1 MSRIGLSALLAAALA
16 TSVASAQNAPP
27 DPLQPGAAARTES
40 QDAAAKP
47 SAKSSAKSSGK
58 PASRRAARKAEAAG
72 LTVTIT
78 NKRYVGL
85 VELDVGPTGGELK
98 KVQGA
103 LAFGRKSVVRV
114 PRAKDCLYDI
124 RGHYADEA
132 DTEQTGV
139 DLCKD
144 KAINLTDE

>member
-1 MSRIGLSALLAAALA
+1 MKTLFFGSSLLFAACCA
-16 TSVASAQNAPP
+16 ASAQTSPP
-27 DPLQPGAAARTES
+27 DPLQPGAAAE
-40 QDAAAKP
+40 AAAPEIKHAA
-47 SAKSSAKSSGK
+47 SKRR
-58 PASRRAARKAEAAG
+58 PAPHRNAAPTGR

-78 NKRYVGL
+78 NKRSVGL
-85 VELDVGPTGGELK
+85 VELEVGPAGGELK

-103 LAFGRKSVVRV
+103 LAFGRKAVVHL

-132 DTEQTGV
+132 DTDLTGV

-144 KAINLTDE
+144 KVINLTDE

>member
-16 TSVASAQNAPP
+16 TSVAFAQNAAP
-27 DPLQPGAAARTES
+27 DPLQPGAAARTEA

-47 SAKSSAKSSGK
+47 AAKSSGK
-58 PASRRAARKAEAAG
+58 PAPRRAARKAEAAG